1 MKYLTC
7 DPHKKIVLK
16 YFTFFLLV
24 HRNPFCVSTK
34 HHISSV
40 NGPAWLT
47 AALLNTAALGRKK
60 NARRIIMSIYISY
73 WKFYGSELCLL
84 PLEKHC
90 PEYLEISQH
99 SWAFVVPICLKHNSG
114 KESAG
119 LFLEFLFQINQ
130 LCQTKLGTVSH
141 ATDISIGIFYP
152 AGEGAISSEIQ
163 HVRRL
168 VSQSH
173 FYPHKL
179 SNPKMKAKQKG
190 PLEE

>member
-7 DPHKKIVLK
+7 DPYKKTVLK

-40 NGPAWLT
+40 NGPVWLT
-47 AALLNTAALGRKK
+47 AALLSTAALGRKK
-60 NARRIIMSIYISY
+60 NAHRIIMSIYISY

-119 LFLEFLFQINQ
+119 VFLEFLFQINQ

-141 ATDISIGIFYP
+141 ATDISIGIFC
-152 AGEGAISSEIQ
+152 G
-163 HVRRL
+163 
-168 VSQSH
+168 
-173 FYPHKL
+173 
-179 SNPKMKAKQKG
+179 
-190 PLEE
+190 